1 MNTMMKKMLG
11 TLSATCL
18 ALLLGACGGGS
29 GGQTAADDDAM
40 AIGVE
45 YALSDTDRVVS
56 TGATPAVIEIRH
68 DLATGQRY
76 VTLLEGSADLLHG
89 A

>member
-1 MNTMMKKMLG
+1 MNTMMKTMLG
-11 TLSATCL
+11 ALTAACL

-29 GGQTAADDDAM
+29 GGQTAADDAM
-40 AIGVE
+40 TIGVE
-45 YALSDTDRVVS
+45 YALGDTDRVVS

-89 A
+89 V

>member
-18 ALLLGACGGGS
+18 ALLLGACGGS
-29 GGQTAADDDAM
+29 GGQTAADDAM

-56 TGATPAVIEIRH
+56 TGATPA
-68 DLATGQRY
+68 A
-76 VTLLEGSADLLHG
+76 A
-89 A
+89 